1 MTAAESPRPGPP
13 LGVPI
18 EVVGEDRGWDR
29 VRAELRSAGSV
40 LLHARLAEWYPGVSS
55 TAELRSLLGDDWSC
69 YLSLAHP
76 DLRVQHAASR
86 MLLKHAAR
94 VVCHDGRGSSE
105 LGYGPTGRPYLRG
118 CDEIDISLSHADGL
132 MVVGLTTRGL
142 IGVDVERADRQVYGK
157 GLGRHICTPYELVTL
172 SHLPERERNGSL
184 IRLWTLK
191 EAYSKAIGQAMKFRF
206 TEFGFAPDGGPVRVQ
221 RPDGSLGDSDEWA
234 FSSVVLDSGYRVSAA
249 VFDASAVRG
258 GREWAAVA
266 APGGLADPTGR
277 PIPRSD
283 DPAPGPLP

>member
-1 MTAAESPRPGPP
+1 MTAAESPRSGPP
-13 LGVPI
+13 LGAPI
-18 EVVGEDRGWDR
+18 EVVGEERGWDR
-29 VRAELRSAGSV
+29 VRAELLSSGAV
-40 LLHARLAEWYPGVSS
+40 LLHARIADWYPEGSS
-55 TAELRSLLGDDWSC
+55 AADLRALIGDDWSC
-69 YLSLAHP
+69 YLALAHP
-76 DLRVQHAASR
+76 DLRVQYAASR
-86 MLLKHAAR
+86 RLLRHVAK
-94 VVCHDGRGSSE
+94 VVIRDGKGSNE

-118 CDEIDISLSHADGL
+118 CDAVDISLSHADGL

-172 SHLPERERNGSL
+172 SNLPEYERNGSL

-221 RPDGSLGDSDEWA
+221 RPDGSLGGSHEWA

-249 VFDASAVRG
+249 VFDATAVLQLRDPARVG
-258 GREWAAVA
+258 
-266 APGGLADPTGR
+266 APGSPADGECF
-277 PIPRSD
+277 
-283 DPAPGPLP
+283 A